1 MEAEERLTGQ
11 GDEEIE
17 EAEVNEPDTDTEE
30 EVQVPQNPV
39 DQGST
44 RSSSNTVDERDI
56 SSWEGQADRFTE
68 RG

>member
-17 EAEVNEPDTDTEE
+17 EAEVNDSDNDTEE
-30 EVQVPQNPV
+30 EVQIPQNPV

-44 RSSSNTVDERDI
+44 RSGSATVDERDI